1 MDVEH
6 CRERDI
12 DEPPQIPLAQA
23 ELEGEKKAPQ
33 EEAQAPQ
40 PSQANP
46 PACGQGWRKPLTLFI
61 GKCALKRAMNFS
73 ISPLL
78 KNANSL
84 FAIALKILDTV
95 LGLE

>member
-61 GKCALKRAMNFS
+61 GKCAFKRAMSRLTNGVS
-73 ISPLL
+73 ISSSFSY
-78 KNANSL
+78 AMYI
-84 FAIALKILDTV
+84 F
-95 LGLE
+95 